1 MQIAKTP
8 QAMRSLSE
16 SWRVAGQKVGFVPT
30 MGALHEGHLALVR
43 RGRSE
48 CDKLVAS
55 IFVNPTQFEAG
66 EDVDSYPRGFER
78 DYELLREAGCEALFV
93 PTVEAMYGGPSV
105 EPSGSGERAFVEV
118 GGLGELWEG
127 AERPGHFRGVATV
140 VTMLF
145 NAVTPHR
152 AYFGEKDYQQLKVI
166 ERMVRDLLFDI
177 EIVPCQTVRE
187 PDGLAMSSRN
197 VNLSSEERQAAP
209 VLAQALEKG
218 VALVTSGERDAARL
232 VRAMRDVCETQ
243 PLVTLQYVAVV
254 DAETLLPLKSLGKRP
269 ARALI
274 AAHVGNTHLIDN
286 MTLPSA

>member
-1 MQIAKTP
+1 
-8 QAMRSLSE
+8 
-16 SWRVAGQKVGFVPT
+16 
-30 MGALHEGHLALVR
+30 
-43 RGRSE
+43 
-48 CDKLVAS
+48 
-55 IFVNPTQFEAG
+55 
-66 EDVDSYPRGFER
+66 
-78 DYELLREAGCEALFV
+78 
-93 PTVEAMYGGPSV
+93 
-105 EPSGSGERAFVEV
+105 
-118 GGLGELWEG
+118 
-127 AERPGHFRGVATV
+127 
-140 VTMLF
+140 
-145 NAVTPHR
+145 
-152 AYFGEKDYQQLKVI
+152 
-166 ERMVRDLLFDI
+166 MVRDLLFDI